1 MFKKAL
7 YNVTLEGTKSGFGVI
22 PFNNLLEMKEGKILS
37 LLKTGLSTENY
48 YKTFNKV
55 YLNTFGEY
63 YMLHY
68 PFYRDKEDDFLQCQK
83 NLTDY
88 CIDKVGKLEGKKV
101 LEVGCGNGIQ
111 AIYVMKKYKPAEII
125 GIDLNENNIRIA
137 KEEALKQGIE
147 NVKFYIDNA
156 HTLSMIEDNSVDI
169 VMNIESA
176 FHYPDKEQFIKQIY
190 RVLKPGGKFVI
201 ADIIKKYDEKRRKGF
216 WKRRMHFHHGSET
229 EYRKMIED
237 ANFKLNFVEDIT
249 DHVIE
254 SFNICIKWF
263 KKSRVIKNVFTR
275 IWGMIM
281 LRLNAHLLR
290 KKQSY
295 FIFAGEKPSR

>member
-1 MFKKAL
+1 LPCYLGSDK
-7 YNVTLEGTKSGFGVI
+7 TGFGVI
-22 PFNNLLEMKEGKILS
+22 PHNNFLEMKEGKILS

-68 PFYRDKEDDFLQCQK
+68 PFYMDKEDDFLQCQK

-88 CIDKVGKLEGKKV
+88 CIGKVGKLEGKKV
-101 LEVGCGNGIQ
+101 LEIGCGNGIQ
-111 AIYVMKKYKPAEII
+111 AIYVIKKYKPAEII
-125 GIDLNENNIRIA
+125 GIDLNENNIKIA

-147 NVKFYIDNA
+147 NVKFYIGNA
-156 HTLSMIEDNSVDI
+156 HTLSMIVDNSVDI

-176 FHYPDKEQFIKQIY
+176 FHYPDKEQFLKQVY

-229 EYRKMIED
+229 EYRKMITD
-237 ANFKLNFVEDIT
+237 ANLKLNFVEDIT
-249 DHVIE
+249 DHVID